1 MFQKIQLE
9 VKWKILILKRTR
21 RVMSW
26 TLESKSRD
34 SFSCVCI
41 NVEIET
47 SRDAEGSITNP
58 VEESEGGGDIQGDGD
73 RTLGDADS
81 SCCEDIEPRT
91 AEVYL

>member
-1 MFQKIQLE
+1 MI
-9 VKWKILILKRTR
+9 
-21 RVMSW
+21 SA
-26 TLESKSRD
+26 
-34 SFSCVCI
+34 
-41 NVEIET
+41 EIET

-91 AEVYL
+91 VEVSFCFVIAADSEFRKLYLRRRNDL